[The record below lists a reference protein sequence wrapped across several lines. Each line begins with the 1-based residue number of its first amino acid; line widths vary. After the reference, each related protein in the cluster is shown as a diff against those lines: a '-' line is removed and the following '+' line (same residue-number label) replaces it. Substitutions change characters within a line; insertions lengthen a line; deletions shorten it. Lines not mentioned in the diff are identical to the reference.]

1 MDGQAPSGSADEGA
15 SGRQSGHRHQE
26 TGLTATR
33 SRVLR
38 VLRLSVLLGRCGV
51 VGHGRVPRQP
61 DHRGQ
66 DRRGTEAH
74 GTHPTSTSNDCHL
87 RSSNAVIGH
96 HIEAT
101 DGEIG
106 HLEDLLIDDHTW
118 AIRYLVVN
126 TSNWWSG
133 RRVLVA
139 PHWVRDVSWS
149 EAKVSVDLTR
159 RTVTDLP
166 LYESIAQLQSTS

>member
-1 MDGQAPSGSADEGA
+1 MEPT
-15 SGRQSGHRHQE
+15 RHRHRMIA
-26 TGLTATR
+26 TCAVATR
-33 SRVLR
+33 S
-38 VLRLSVLLGRCGV
+38 S
-51 VGHGRVPRQP
+51 
-61 DHRGQ
+61 
-66 DRRGTEAH
+66 
-74 GTHPTSTSNDCHL
+74 
-87 RSSNAVIGH
+87 GH

>member
-1 MDGQAPSGSADEGA
+1 MGAYPGSLTTEG
-15 SGRQSGHRHQE
+15 RIE
-26 TGLTATR
+26 EELKI
-33 SRVLR
+33 
-38 VLRLSVLLGRCGV
+38 
-51 VGHGRVPRQP
+51 HG
-61 DHRGQ
+61 
-66 DRRGTEAH
+66 AH
-74 GTHPTSTSNDCHL
+74 ATSTPNDCHL

-118 AIRYLVVN
+118 AIRYLIVN

-133 RRVLVA
+133 RRVLVS
-139 PHWVRDVSWS
+139 PDCIKNVSWS

-159 RTVTDLP
+159 QAVSDLP
-166 LYESIAQLQSTS
+166 LYGSIGQLQSTS